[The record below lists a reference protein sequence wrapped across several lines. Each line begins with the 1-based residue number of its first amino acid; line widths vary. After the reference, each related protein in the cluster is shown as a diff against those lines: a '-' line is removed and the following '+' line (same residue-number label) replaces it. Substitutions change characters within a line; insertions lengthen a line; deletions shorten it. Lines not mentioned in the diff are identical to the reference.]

1 MPLRTALSLSPSL
14 SLSLSLAHTHTH
26 THARVHLPTRVL
38 VERYPRMLAIE
49 LDDRAVNLLADS
61 LPQLTVLTSDV
72 LQVGYVC
79 VCVRTR
85 ARASGYMCVEP

>member
-1 MPLRTALSLSPSL
+1 MPLRTALSLSL
-14 SLSLSLAHTHTH
+14 SLYLSLWHTHTH
-26 THARVHLPTRVL
+26 ARARVHLPTRVL

-72 LQVGYVC
+72 LQVGCVC
-79 VCVRTR
+79 VCMCAR